1 MKKKKKQKFP
11 LLYMTLQQFPLLY
24 MTLQQFPLL
33 QKFGKLLT
41 AKAKQ

>member
-1 MKKKKKQKFP
+1 
-11 LLYMTLQQFPLLY
+11 MTLQQFPLLY

>member
-1 MKKKKKQKFP
+1 MKKKKKQK
-11 LLYMTLQQFPLLY
+11 FPLLY